1 MRIPKL
7 DKYNDEIDKEEYE
20 LPELLLERRKYNLD
34 NDKDRFKFITN
45 IEKLC
50 RQSLEYKTLIEY
62 LKLNKGMN
70 FCSFFHK
77 VTKKNF
83 GKTRISVEIHHE
95 PFTLYDIVA
104 IVLAKRQAD
113 ELPLDMHEIA
123 EEVMRLHYSG
133 KVGLIPLSTTVHQLV
148 HSGKFFIPLQYLDDG
163 YNKFYQE
170 YYNYIKKMDGINEM
184 MEAKMRLSAE
194 YADNPDKF
202 LSILKKKYIYVL
214 NSNSPDFI
222 NI

>member
-1 MRIPKL
+1 MRLPKL
-7 DKYNDEIDKEEYE
+7 DKYDDHIEKELVE
-20 LPELLLERRKYNLD
+20 LPELILERKRYNLD
-34 NDKDRFKFITN
+34 NDKERFKFISN

-50 RQSLEYKTLIEY
+50 RQSLEYKTLIDY
-62 LKLNKGMN
+62 LKLNKGMD

-77 VTKKNF
+77 ISKKNF

-104 IVLAKRQAD
+104 IVIAKRQAED
-113 ELPLDMHEIA
+113 LSLDMHEIA
-123 EEVMRLHYSG
+123 DEVMRLHYSG
-133 KVGLIPLSTTVHQLV
+133 RVGLIPLSTTVHQLV

-170 YYNYIKKMDGINEM
+170 YYKYIKQMDGINEM
-184 MEAKMRLSAE
+184 MEAKIRLSKE

-202 LSILKKKYIYVL
+202 LAVLKKRFIYVV
-214 NSNSPDFI
+214 NSDGLDLI
-222 NI
+222 D